1 MRERERE
8 GLRMLKKREEV
19 GRGNSATQPSEL
31 PRSTCTVCLCVFVFE
46 VRRRGREA
54 KGESDGR
61 VCCGAAQ

>member
-1 MRERERE
+1 
-8 GLRMLKKREEV
+8 MLKKREEV

-46 VRRRGREA
+46 VRSRGREA